1 MNKDHI
7 TTYDALIY
15 FKKVIDVYQINEEK
29 LEDII
34 TNINTYKASLSSNLI
49 ILQSKEKDIN
59 TLIENLKIENNNIE
73 KNDVYEN
80 QIQKLINNK
89 LLISERINEIENI
102 NNKVK
107 EKLDRIIFHIEM
119 SLSLIEIIRMHP
131 LENYKEENFIY
142 INLVD
147 ESQIEYI
154 KNMCVNLEKV
164 YDIDLI
170 SYYKTIIKLL
180 KASDDIDFRE
190 SLNDIVDIDYNNL
203 IYINKN

>member
-1 MNKDHI
+1 MNKDYI

-59 TLIENLKIENNNIE
+59 TSIENLKIEKERSE
-73 KNDVYEN
+73 KKDVYEN

-89 LLISERINEIENI
+89 LLINERINEIENL
-102 NNKVK
+102 NNEVK

-119 SLSLIEIIRMHP
+119 SLSLIEIIRMYP
-131 LENYKEENFIY
+131 LENYKDENFIY

>member
-1 MNKDHI
+1 MNKDYI

-59 TLIENLKIENNNIE
+59 TSIENLKIEKERSE
-73 KNDVYEN
+73 KKDVYEN

-89 LLISERINEIENI
+89 LLINERINEIENL
-102 NNKVK
+102 NNEVK
-107 EKLDRIIFHIEM
+107 EKLDRILFHIEM
-119 SLSLIEIIRMHP
+119 SLSLIEIIRMYP
-131 LENYKEENFIY
+131 LENYKDENFIY

>member
-1 MNKDHI
+1 MNKDYI
-7 TTYDALIY
+7 TTYDALVY

-59 TLIENLKIENNNIE
+59 TSIENLKIEKERSE
-73 KNDVYEN
+73 KKDVYEN

-89 LLISERINEIENI
+89 LLINERINEIENL
-102 NNKVK
+102 NNEVK
-107 EKLDRIIFHIEM
+107 EKLDRILFHIEM
-119 SLSLIEIIRMHP
+119 SLSLIEIIRMYP
-131 LENYKEENFIY
+131 LENYKDENFIY